1 MIPGLLALVYALSF
15 VDRALVAVAG
25 GPIKQDLGLSD
36 TQFGLAG
43 GTAFAVLFCLCSL
56 PMGWMADRVNRRR
69 LIALGILL
77 WSAMTIAG
85 GLARSWPQFGLA
97 RIGVGLGESCL
108 LPAGMSLI
116 VGTVP
121 PERRARAVALFLI
134 GATAGNALAFLGGGY
149 LLARHVPWRSLF
161 LAAGSL
167 GLPLA
172 ALLGLGAEPGREAA
186 PQNSA
191 RQALGHLAANAKA
204 FGLLTGAVACSIAVT
219 QTLAIWIP
227 QLLSRRF
234 GLSPGDAAML
244 AGTVFILSAPAGQ
257 WVGGSMIDLLR
268 SKGSGAPANLVLAVC
283 SAACLPLA
291 AVFCTAGSFVASIAA
306 YALFNFIAFAAT
318 PAGLSGWQALTPAR
332 DQGLTIA
339 LLASVVT
346 LAGVGLGPL
355 SVGVLADHWSLGPAL
370 LTLILAAGSA
380 GCLLGLY
387 GSAPFASAL
396 RKAAT

>member
-1 MIPGLLALVYALSF
+1 MIPGLLALVYALAF

-25 GPIKQDLGLSD
+25 GPIKQDLALSD

-56 PMGWMADRVNRRR
+56 PLGWLADRVNRRR
-69 LIALGILL
+69 LIATGILL
-77 WSAMTIAG
+77 WSAMTIAC
-85 GLARSWPQFGLA
+85 GLAPSWPYFGLA
-97 RIGVGLGESCL
+97 RLGVGLGEACL

-116 VGTVP
+116 VSTVP
-121 PERRARAVALFLI
+121 PDRRARAVALFLI

-149 LLARHVPWRSLF
+149 LLARHVPWRILF

-186 PQNSA
+186 PKQAA
-191 RQALGHLAANAKA
+191 RKTLGHLTANARA

-219 QTLAIWIP
+219 QTPAIWIP

-244 AGTVFILSAPAGQ
+244 AGSVFILSAPAGQ
-257 WVGGSMIDLLR
+257 WFGGSMIDLLR
-268 SKGSGAPANLVLAVC
+268 NRGASAPANLVLASC

-291 AVFCTAGSFVASIAA
+291 AIFCTADSPALSVAA
-306 YALFNFIAFAAT
+306 YALFTFIAFAAT

-332 DQGLTIA
+332 DQGLTVA
-339 LLASVVT
+339 LLASVAT

-355 SVGVLADHWSLGPAL
+355 GVGVLADRWSLGPAL
-370 LTLILAAGSA
+370 LALILAAGSA

-387 GSAPFASAL
+387 GCAPFASAL
-396 RKAAT
+396 RRVAT